1 MLIFSHSQA
10 VWPSEVKD
18 LSCMSHLFIF
28 GFKVLYKFC
37 LNLEGRQNFIL
48 MGFFLLFN
56 LIPKFSPTLKDLS
69 DLFIDELIYSTDYF
83 Y

>member
-1 MLIFSHSQA
+1 M
-10 VWPSEVKD
+10 V
-18 LSCMSHLFIF
+18 
-28 GFKVLYKFC
+28 
-37 LNLEGRQNFIL
+37 
-48 MGFFLLFN
+48 FFLLFN